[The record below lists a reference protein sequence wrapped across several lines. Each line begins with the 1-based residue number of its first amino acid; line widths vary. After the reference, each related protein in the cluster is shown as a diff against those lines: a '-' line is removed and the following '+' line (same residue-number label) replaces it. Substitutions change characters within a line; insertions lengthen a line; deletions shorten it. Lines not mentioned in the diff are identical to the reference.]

1 MSTNQNSEMSK
12 LYNPT
17 CGLNIT
23 KKVEK
28 VEKVENSDNINNVNS
43 KYSDSNKVDIINI
56 VETDSK
62 KVASK
67 KKKKIRCNICRK
79 KLHLHTLFTCGH
91 CGVITC
97 SVHRYMDEHKCVQKN
112 NVIEEYK
119 KQLIKSLPTCI
130 ASKLEKF

>member
-12 LYNPT
+12 LFNNLT
-17 CGLNIT
+17 CNLDLT
-23 KKVEK
+23 Q
-28 VEKVENSDNINNVNS
+28 KVENDNNINNVNS
-43 KYSDSNKVDIINI
+43 KYSDGNNVDIINI
-56 VETDSK
+56 VKTDSK
-62 KVASK
+62 KGASK
-67 KKKKIRCNICRK
+67 KKKKKKMRCNICRK

>member
-12 LYNPT
+12 LFNNLT
-17 CGLNIT
+17 CNLDLT
-23 KKVEK
+23 Q
-28 VEKVENSDNINNVNS
+28 KVENDNNINNVNS
-43 KYSDSNKVDIINI
+43 KYSNDNNVDIINI
-56 VETDSK
+56 VKTDSK
-62 KVASK
+62 KRASK

>member
-12 LYNPT
+12 LFNNLT
-17 CGLNIT
+17 CNLDLT
-23 KKVEK
+23 Q
-28 VEKVENSDNINNVNS
+28 KVENDNNINNVNS
-43 KYSDSNKVDIINI
+43 KYSDGNNVDIINI
-56 VETDSK
+56 VKTDSK
-62 KVASK
+62 KGASK
-67 KKKKIRCNICRK
+67 KKKKKKMRCNICRK

-97 SVHRYMDEHKCVQKN
+97 SVHRYLDEHKCAKKS

>member
-97 SVHRYMDEHKCVQKN
+97 SVHRYLDEHKCAKKSN
-112 NVIEEYK
+112 IIEEYK

>member
-1 MSTNQNSEMSK
+1 MSTNKNSEMSK
-12 LYNPT
+12 LFNNPT
-17 CGLNIT
+17 CNLDLT
-23 KKVEK
+23 Q
-28 VEKVENSDNINNVNS
+28 KVENDNNINNVNS
-43 KYSDSNKVDIINI
+43 KYSDGNNVDIINI
-56 VETDSK
+56 VKTDSK
-62 KVASK
+62 KGASK
-67 KKKKIRCNICRK
+67 KKKKKKMRCNICRK

>member
-12 LYNPT
+12 LFNNLT
-17 CGLNIT
+17 CNLDLT
-23 KKVEK
+23 Q
-28 VEKVENSDNINNVNS
+28 KVENDNNINNVNS
-43 KYSDSNKVDIINI
+43 KYSDSNNVDIINI

-62 KVASK
+62 KGASK

-130 ASKLEKF
+130 ASKLENF

>member
-12 LYNPT
+12 LFNNLT
-17 CGLNIT
+17 CNLDLT
-23 KKVEK
+23 Q
-28 VEKVENSDNINNVNS
+28 KVENDNNINNVNS
-43 KYSDSNKVDIINI
+43 KYSDGNNVDIINI
-56 VETDSK
+56 VKTNSK
-62 KVASK
+62 KGAK
-67 KKKKIRCNICRK
+67 KKKKKMRCNICRK

-97 SVHRYMDEHKCVQKN
+97 SVHRYLDEHKCAKKS

>member
-1 MSTNQNSEMSK
+1 MSTNKNSEMSK
-12 LYNPT
+12 LFNNPT
-17 CGLNIT
+17 CNLDLT
-23 KKVEK
+23 Q
-28 VEKVENSDNINNVNS
+28 KVENDNNINNVNS
-43 KYSDSNKVDIINI
+43 KYSDGNNVDIINI
-56 VETDSK
+56 VKTDSK
-62 KVASK
+62 KGASK
-67 KKKKIRCNICRK
+67 KKKKKKMRCNICRK

-97 SVHRYMDEHKCVQKN
+97 SVHRYLDEHKCAKKS

>member
-1 MSTNQNSEMSK
+1 MSTNKNSEMSK
-12 LYNPT
+12 LFNNPT
-17 CGLNIT
+17 CNLDLT
-23 KKVEK
+23 Q
-28 VEKVENSDNINNVNS
+28 KVENDNNINNVNS
-43 KYSDSNKVDIINI
+43 KYSDGNNVDIINI
-56 VETDSK
+56 VKTDSK
-62 KVASK
+62 KGASK
-67 KKKKIRCNICRK
+67 KKKKKKMRCNICRK

-97 SVHRYMDEHKCVQKN
+97 SVHRYLDEHKCTKKS

>member
-1 MSTNQNSEMSK
+1 MSK
-12 LYNPT
+12 LFNNPT
-17 CGLNIT
+17 CNLDLT
-23 KKVEK
+23 Q
-28 VEKVENSDNINNVNS
+28 KVENDNNINNVNS
-43 KYSDSNKVDIINI
+43 KYSDGNNVDIINI
-56 VETDSK
+56 VKTDSK
-62 KVASK
+62 KGASK
-67 KKKKIRCNICRK
+67 KKKKKKMRCNICRK

-97 SVHRYMDEHKCVQKN
+97 SVHRYLDEHKCAKKS